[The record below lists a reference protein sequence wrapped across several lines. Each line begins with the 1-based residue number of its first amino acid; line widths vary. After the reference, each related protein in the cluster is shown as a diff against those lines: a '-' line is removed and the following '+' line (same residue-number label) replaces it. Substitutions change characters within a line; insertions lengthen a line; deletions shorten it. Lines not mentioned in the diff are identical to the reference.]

1 MNFTQR
7 HYQTIK
13 DMFALNNELPSWSTT
28 SLVRYNDLEDELV
41 DIDYKNRQIHFLAP
55 GLTLKE
61 IDVQVEGRVLT
72 VSAEVPTEKAIK
84 FVNSFKKSFTLGSTV
99 NPDSISAKLKAGIL
113 TVSYSCDEESKSTKV
128 KIVEE

>member
-1 MNFTQR
+1 MNFTQK

-13 DMFALNNELPSWSTT
+13 DMFSLNNDLPAWSTT

-72 VSAEVPTEKAIK
+72 VSAEVPTEKANK

>member
-1 MNFTQR
+1 MNLTKGTSQF
-7 HYQTIK
+7 IK
-13 DMFALNNELPSWSTT
+13 DMFTLNNELPAWATT
-28 SLVRYNDLEDELV
+28 SLVRYNDLVDELV
-41 DIDYKNRQIHFLAP
+41 DIDYEKRQIHFLAP

-61 IDVQVEGRVLT
+61 IDVQVEGRILT
-72 VSAEVPTEKAIK
+72 VKGEVPTEKANK